1 MQIGVHL
8 FALYLFET
16 ITIARV
22 RGYLL
27 DVAWN
32 MIELLTSYF
41 VR

>member
-1 MQIGVHL
+1 MRP

-16 ITIARV
+16 IRIARV
-22 RGYLL
+22 RGSLL
-27 DVAWN
+27 NVAWN